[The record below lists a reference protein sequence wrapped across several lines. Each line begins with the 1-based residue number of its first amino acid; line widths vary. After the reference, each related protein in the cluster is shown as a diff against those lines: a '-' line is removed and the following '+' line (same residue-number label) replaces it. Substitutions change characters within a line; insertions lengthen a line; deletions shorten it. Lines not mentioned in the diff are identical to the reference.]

1 MAGREVMR
9 ELVIGSTVGS
19 VGLLGLVFGVQG
31 YLNPESPLLALFAD
45 STVAAVAIGVGLL
58 CCMIELKI
66 LLPAL
71 KMLVAHRQPDQ

>member
-19 VGLLGLVFGVQG
+19 VGLLALVFGVQG

-45 STVAAVAIGVGLL
+45 STVAAIAIGVGVL
-58 CCMIELKI
+58 CCMIEVKI

-71 KMLVAHRQPDQ
+71 KTLAAQRQPNQ